1 MCIVFIWKNYFHF
14 PFKFEFIFLNLC
26 IELSGYVFNLIKCM
40 MHANWNF
47 SFFVSFE
54 YSSADQWE
62 KEKRCN
68 YLHRDF
74 FRTGL
79 IWHYWTTANTTRNKI
94 FRSLLTHTHTH
105 KPFIVVIIAQFSFC
119 GFCSFIIPEM
129 ATAQVN
135 RRRTALAE
143 IPVRMS
149 QLRVST
155 DEVPVLLNRT
165 VIDSPLDN
173 IPLGY
178 LTPNTS
184 QDECKFVLRNHL
196 VVWLIFSFLRLFV
209 CLSDNSSARPSSF
222 DYLVTR

>member
-1 MCIVFIWKNYFHF
+1 
-14 PFKFEFIFLNLC
+14 
-26 IELSGYVFNLIKCM
+26 
-40 MHANWNF
+40 
-47 SFFVSFE
+47 
-54 YSSADQWE
+54 
-62 KEKRCN
+62 
-68 YLHRDF
+68 
-74 FRTGL
+74 
-79 IWHYWTTANTTRNKI
+79 
-94 FRSLLTHTHTH
+94 
-105 KPFIVVIIAQFSFC
+105 
-119 GFCSFIIPEM
+119 M

-196 VVWLIFSFLRLFV
+196 VV
-209 CLSDNSSARPSSF
+209 
-222 DYLVTR
+222 